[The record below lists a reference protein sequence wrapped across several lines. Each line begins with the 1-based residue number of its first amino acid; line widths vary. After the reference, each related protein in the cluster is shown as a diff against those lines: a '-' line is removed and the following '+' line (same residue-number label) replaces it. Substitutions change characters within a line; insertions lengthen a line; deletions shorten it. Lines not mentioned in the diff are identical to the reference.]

1 MASPD
6 RIRNSQLFL
15 LISAIPLYVWVKKTM
30 PHAMTTTTTVQ
41 MAVARFELTP
51 SIPILA
57 KIEVSAANTAD
68 NSANTIHIAITCN
81 CVFQTHRRRSRITG
95 RDETDHHRIAGTRR
109 RSHFSNI
116 GFTAARTAYG
126 NTGRHCLLPGGQLD
140 GYIGLTEAA
149 AGENP
154 WRPCRTARRRR
165 SRGPGCGRYTA
176 LSARSRA

>member
-15 LISAIPLYVWVKKTM
+15 LISAIPLYVWVKKTI

-68 NSANTIHIAITCN
+68 NNANTIHIEITCN
-81 CVFQTHRRRSRITG
+81 CVFQALQPQHVDQQKPSQTVVGHNCHQIVDR
-95 RDETDHHRIAGTRR
+95 
-109 RSHFSNI
+109 
-116 GFTAARTAYG
+116 G
-126 NTGRHCLLPGGQLD
+126 N
-140 GYIGLTEAA
+140 
-149 AGENP
+149 
-154 WRPCRTARRRR
+154 
-165 SRGPGCGRYTA
+165 
-176 LSARSRA
+176 